1 MSSTNTNNT
10 TAADAADTDT
20 TNFQSELAADRNGY
34 FARLADRVFGSDG
47 FLGTFADEQRLERL
61 DGCKALEGDWD
72 HCTKIQ
78 RRLEEVERARLEK
91 EQGSGSGG
99 GGFWGRR
106 KNKGAAAGAVG
117 TDEQADDA
125 MDTSYVPSQSATKT
139 RIARFYDWGEPD
151 GDAAEAPGDG
161 GAVVPATSASCHRET
176 HSVWA
181 CRALAV
187 GCADHLPPLRKCLQR
202 TGTVAT
208 HYEGNTAGGDTD
220 DAFSN
225 DSADECILE
234 QQALAQCV
242 NIKLEELDKRFR
254 DRQRLTKRRMFF
266 CKNCCLQLKM
276 HTPTFISI

>member
-10 TAADAADTDT
+10 TTDADADAADADT
-20 TNFQSELAADRNGY
+20 SNFQSELAADRNGY

-72 HCTKIQ
+72 QCTKIQ
-78 RRLEEVERARLEK
+78 KRLKEVERVRLEK
-91 EQGSGSGG
+91 EGGGSGGGG

-106 KNKGAAAGAVG
+106 KNKQGAAAGVVG
-117 TDEQADDA
+117 TDERADDTV
-125 MDTSYVPSQSATKT
+125 DTSYVPSQSATKT

-151 GDAAEAPGDG
+151 GEGAAEAPGDG
-161 GAVVPATSASCHRET
+161 GAVLPATSASCHRET

-187 GCADHLPPLRKCLQR
+187 GCADHLVPLRKCLQR

-208 HYEGNTAGGDTD
+208 HYEGSAAGGAAEDG
-220 DAFSN
+220 FSTG
-225 DSADECILE
+225 SADECILE

-254 DRQRLTKRRMFF
+254 DRQRK
-266 CKNCCLQLKM
+266 
-276 HTPTFISI
+276 